1 MEPAVFS
8 PGMLCGN
15 EFIESE
21 ASTLFHSFENE
32 AKVHREFNP
41 QIIVCLKD
49 VKPSQDRTF
58 VIRRSSSDEL
68 AVISDGQSEWI
79 GVPSIALESLDSKQS
94 VPSIQDPANDHGT
107 HGLNVKVAIKQNR
120 FLSWILANLS

>member
-1 MEPAVFS
+1 M
-8 PGMLCGN
+8 
-15 EFIESE
+15 
-21 ASTLFHSFENE
+21 
-32 AKVHREFNP
+32 
-41 QIIVCLKD
+41 CLKD
-49 VKPSQDRTF
+49 VKPSQDWAF

-68 AVISDGQSEWI
+68 AVISDGQIEWI